1 MIGGRRGLLHGVLG
15 AMQEGLVPAR
25 PVAEE
30 EATVLVQVALP
41 AQALGAAEDLL
52 EAVEAAEAA
61 VVAKAA
67 VVVLEV
73 LPSCSHRCRLCW
85 LHRRLA
91 PRGSR
96 WQKPVG

>member
-15 AMQEGLVPAR
+15 AMQAGLVPAR

-41 AQALGAAEDLL
+41 AQALGAAE
-52 EAVEAAEAA
+52 VAAEAA
-61 VVAKAA
+61 VVEAVATVAA
-67 VVVLEV
+67 LEV

-85 LHRRLA
+85 LHCQLA
-91 PRGSR
+91 PRGSH
-96 WQKPVG
+96 WQKSVG